1 MTEIKAEVIQ
11 KQDYRGEMSDFLD
24 VPMKLSF
31 ELGRKSMKV
40 RDVLLLKQESL
51 IEIPKSAG
59 ENLDIYINGKLI
71 GCGEILDMEGNAGIR
86 LTDYHEKV

>member
-1 MTEIKAEVIQ
+1 MFQ
-11 KQDYRGEMSDFLD
+11 RGSIHDGNQSRSDSK
-24 VPMKLSF
+24 P
-31 ELGRKSMKV
+31 SMKV